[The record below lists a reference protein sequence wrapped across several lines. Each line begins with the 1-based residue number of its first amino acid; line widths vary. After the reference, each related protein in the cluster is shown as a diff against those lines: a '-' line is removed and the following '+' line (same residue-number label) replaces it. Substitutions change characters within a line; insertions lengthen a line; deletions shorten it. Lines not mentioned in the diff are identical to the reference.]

1 MDKIHENLTENIKTR
16 FLQNLKPDVKR
27 AVAEATENEKDA
39 SSSED
44 EESNEE
50 DRNKEESGKGESA
63 GDQSSSD
70 QDSGEV
76 SIDEGEEQEELT
88 SVEQAEF
95 MEQHKSYFFSGN
107 FSNLNYETFRMRNE

>member
-1 MDKIHENLTENIKTR
+1 MLESEKLNENIKRT
-16 FLQNLKPDVKR
+16 FLQNLKPAIKR
-27 AVAEATENEKDA
+27 AVARGTENEKDA